1 MKILIDEFLAQKS
14 FAVVGSF
21 RNESKYGYKILKDL
35 KNKGY
40 TVYPVNPG
48 VKEVEGL
55 KCYPS
60 IMEIPEAVDVVDLVT
75 PPLVTEKIL
84 TECLQKGISRVW
96 IQPGAES
103 AEAIKYCEKND
114 IKVVYNACVMLGG
127 PMDVNSGKHS
137 SELNRL

>member
-1 MKILIDEFLAQKS
+1 MVEMSLIDEFMAQKS

-21 RNESKYGYKILKDL
+21 KNEAKYGYKILKDL

-60 IMEIPEAVDVVDLVT
+60 ISDITEQVDVVDLVT

-96 IQPGAES
+96 VQPGAES
-103 AEAIKYCEKND
+103 EAAIQFCNTNN

-127 PMDVNSGKHS
+127 PVDANSEKHPK
-137 SELNRL
+137 